1 MGGMVLAP
9 RWRKVVRDVWS
20 NKTRTFLVVL
30 SIAVGVFAVGTVQG
44 SRAMID
50 EELRAD
56 YAATNPSHARVFT
69 TPVDDAFITAVR
81 RMDGVRDAEGVF
93 TFGAR
98 VKLGPADSE
107 DATAQ
112 WRDITIEVRNDFERL
127 RVNQL
132 YPDRG
137 AYPPPRRQMLVERA
151 AFGTF
156 GVPLGGAVRVETPDG
171 KEHDIPIAGLVHDL
185 DKPSPVFSTRLYGYA
200 TFDTQEW
207 LGFRRGY
214 NQVAF
219 TASEGADDEAHLR
232 SLVDRISDRIE
243 RSGARPTGSRIRLQ
257 HPAIDQVQ
265 AMILILTV
273 LGSLSLF
280 LACFLV
286 VNTMLATLTQ
296 QIRQIGVMKTI
307 GARTTQVTQL
317 YLASVAAFGFLSLF
331 IALPLGAAGAFGLS
345 LYAAGMLNYDVHFS
359 LAPEVL
365 AAEVGVGLVVPVA
378 AALAPVLAGARV
390 TVREAI
396 STYGLGNA
404 GEGRF
409 GLRLP
414 RAAGALLSRFASRPL
429 LLALRNTFRRKM
441 RLSLTLFTLTLAG
454 AMFIGVMNVQASLT
468 AVTDEAF
475 RYWNYDVS
483 LGFQQLQ
490 AADKVV
496 AEARAIP
503 VVREAEMWQ
512 FDSSIRIRPDGTE
525 SRSYPV
531 IAAPPESTFIEVAV
545 TQGRWLRPD
554 DTAAVVVTASTLRD
568 DPDIRVGEDVT
579 LKIKGKPS
587 VWRVVGVVRTVGDQ
601 GRFYAPYAHF
611 AQVTH
616 VSGRGNSLQ
625 LTTGDVGPAA
635 QSARAEQLK
644 EHFDKLGMRVGSTT
658 AVAVNRSNV
667 SSQINVLVVF
677 MMLMAVLL
685 AVVGGLGLMGT
696 MSINVVERQREIG
709 VMRAI
714 GASTPALM
722 RVFIV
727 EAVIIGVISWVIGA
741 ALSVPIGKVMS
752 DGVGQAILQAP
763 LVYTIAPLGLAAW
776 LGLIVVIAGLA
787 ALLPALRAARI
798 TVREVLA
805 YE

>member
-1 MGGMVLAP
+1 MGLAP

-20 NKTRTFLVVL
+20 GKTRTFLVVL

-44 SRAMID
+44 ARAMID

-56 YAATNPSHARVFT
+56 YAATNPSHARVFS

-81 RMDGVRDAEGVF
+81 RMDGVREAEGIF

-98 VKLGPADSE
+98 VKLGPAESD

-112 WRDITIEVRNDFERL
+112 WRDITVEVREDFDRL
-127 RVNQL
+127 RLNRF

-137 AYPPPRRQMLVERA
+137 AYPPPKRQMLVERA

-156 GVPLGGAVRVETPDG
+156 GVPLGGAIRIETPDG
-171 KEHDIPIAGLVHDL
+171 EEHDVAVAGLVHDL
-185 DKPSPVFSTRLYGYA
+185 DKPSPVFSTRLYGYV
-200 TFDTQEW
+200 TFDTLEW
-207 LGFRRGY
+207 LGYSRGY

-219 TASEGADDEAHLR
+219 QASGATDESNLR
-232 SLVDRISDRIE
+232 ALIDRISDRIE
-243 RSGARPTGSRIRLQ
+243 REGARPNGSRIRLD

-307 GARTTQVTQL
+307 GARTSQVSQL
-317 YLASVAAFGFLSLF
+317 YLASVAAFGFMSLF
-331 IALPLGAAGAFGLS
+331 IAVPLGGAGAYGLS
-345 LYAAGMLNYDVHFS
+345 LYAAGMLNYDVRFA
-359 LAPEVL
+359 LAPEVV
-365 AAEVGVGLVVPVA
+365 AAEIGVGLIVPVV
-378 AALAPVLAGARV
+378 AALVPVLAGARV

-414 RAAGALLSRFASRPL
+414 AAAQALLSRALSRPL

-454 AMFIGVMNVQASLT
+454 AMFIGVTNVQASLN

-490 AADKVV
+490 ATDRVV

-503 VVREAEMWQ
+503 GVREAEMWQ
-512 FDSSIRIRPDGTE
+512 FDSSFRIRPDGTE
-525 SRSYPV
+525 SKGYPV
-531 IAAPPESTFIEVAV
+531 IAVPPDSSFIEVAV

-554 DTAAVVVTASTLRD
+554 DTNALVITASTLRD
-568 DPDIRVGEDVT
+568 DPDIRVGDDVT
-579 LKIKGKPS
+579 LKIKNRQS
-587 VWRVVGVVRTVGDQ
+587 VWRVVGMVRTVGDQ
-601 GRFYAPYAHF
+601 GRFYAPYAHY

-616 VSGRGNSLQ
+616 VSGRGNSVQ
-625 LTTGDVGPAA
+625 LKTGDVTSAA

-677 MMLMAVLL
+677 MMLMAILL

-727 EAVIIGVISWVIGA
+727 EAVIIGVISWVIGGV
-741 ALSVPIGKVMS
+741 LSVPVGKVMS

-763 LVYTIAPLGLAAW
+763 LVYTLAPAGLATW
-776 LGLIVVIAGLA
+776 FGLIVVIAGLA